1 MKHARWFKQM
11 KGIVSFDVT
20 TRFNPNQK
28 SIAIYNSHI
37 FNDHNTTIKDQLTH
51 SKYTEVFFYYP
62 CVRQYFYINHIY
74 NKSSHYNVS
83 KLSDYYKIARSFTV
97 FSPRKCTQLH
107 HLISLIYSDLVYII
121 VKSNV
126 TKSNFFALQMSIS
139 N

>member
-1 MKHARWFKQM
+1 M

-62 CVRQYFYINHIY
+62 CVRQYFTLITYTVKVPIVIY
-74 NKSSHYNVS
+74 LN
-83 KLSDYYKIARSFTV
+83 
-97 FSPRKCTQLH
+97 
-107 HLISLIYSDLVYII
+107 LVTI
-121 VKSNV
+121 
-126 TKSNFFALQMSIS
+126 TKSHVLSTYIA
-139 N
+139 